1 MWLPLQIFLR
11 FYLTP
16 AARPKSTTIR
26 RRLSDHQGS
35 RNAGDVTPVNTV
47 DPSWVAAQAK
57 PNVTFREI
65 VSENS
70 LGEF

>member
-1 MWLPLQIFLR
+1 MLQDPNQR
-11 FYLTP
+11 
-16 AARPKSTTIR
+16 TIQ

-35 RNAGDVTPVNTV
+35 RNAGDVTPVNLV
-47 DPSWVAAQAK
+47 DASWVAAQAE

-70 LGEF
+70 HGEF